1 MAEDLDIPDV
11 MWCQTC
17 HRFVA
22 IEQLAAH
29 IVLIPRAH
37 CVLVDPLG
45 IDESRVLDEA
55 WQSIPLADRISS
67 VMGEQP

>member
-11 MWCQTC
+11 MWCQSC
-17 HRFVA
+17 HQFVA

-29 IVLIPRAH
+29 IILIPRAH

-45 IDESRVLDEA
+45 LDESRVLDESWA
-55 WQSIPLADRISS
+55 AIPLAQRIKA
-67 VMGEQP
+67 VMDQ